1 MSDNLTPLLLDWSA
15 GDRGALEKL
24 MPLIYDEL
32 HRLAEHYM
40 QRERTDH
47 TLQPTAL
54 IHEAY
59 LRLIDQTRVQWQN
72 RSHFFGV
79 AAHLMRR
86 VTLQH
91 AERHHALK
99 RRGRRAVRVS
109 IDEVA
114 PLEVAHSEEILAL
127 NEALERL
134 ERLTARQGRI
144 VELRFFAGLTSAEVG
159 EVLGISRATIDR
171 DWRVARAW
179 LRRELRSGAALE
191 SAPG

>member
-1 MSDNLTPLLLDWSA
+1 MSDSVTQLLLDWSD
-15 GDRGALEKL
+15 GDQGALAKL

-32 HRLAEHYM
+32 HRLAELYM
-40 QRERTDH
+40 QRERADH

-59 LRLIDQTRVQWQN
+59 LHLIDQSRVRWQN

-86 VTLQH
+86 VTLKH
-91 AERHHALK
+91 AERHRAQK
-99 RRGRRAVRVS
+99 RDGRSAVRVS
-109 IDEVA
+109 FDEADV
-114 PLEVAHSEEILAL
+114 LDVVHSDEILAL
-127 NEALERL
+127 NQALERL
-134 ERLTARQGRI
+134 EILDARQGRI
-144 VELRFFAGLTSAEVG
+144 VELRFFAGLNSAEIG

-179 LRRELRSGAALE
+179 LRRELRSGGD
-191 SAPG
+191 SGRAPD